1 VEKYRNIDEELME
14 KDKKPS
20 KAKKK
25 QKTSKKK
32 SKEDLEDEELVKK
45 DPRIERIFY
54 EDVVMTNPKTGE
66 KYTQKIRIVR
76 YKTQFSDRAKSI
88 LEEEADD
95 LQRTLDA
102 FNT

>member
-1 VEKYRNIDEELME
+1 MT

-25 QKTSKKK
+25 QKVLKK
-32 SKEDLEDEELVKK
+32 SKEDLEDEELMKK
-45 DPRIERIFY
+45 DPRIDKIFY
-54 EDVVMTNPKTGE
+54 EEIEMTNSKTGE
-66 KYTQKIRIVR
+66 KYKQKIRIVR
-76 YKTQFSDRAKSI
+76 YKTPFSDRAKSI